1 MKKNIY
7 ALILA
12 FLTSGFAFS
21 QGEVE
26 AYKLSK
32 RDLSGTARGLSM
44 GGAFGALGG
53 DLTGVN
59 INPAGLGTYRSSEIV
74 GTFQY
79 SNNKNVIVNSP
90 STRTNGN
97 LSNLGFVGSFNLR
110 SEVVPVINF
119 GFSYN
124 SQYSYNSSFSA
135 VGDDMGDTSLM
146 DYIVNITNDKKNITT
161 DMLKFKYDGENVT
174 WDPFASSSAPWLSI
188 FGYNSY
194 LINPTSPTS
203 TTYTPLHK
211 DGVGRSFN
219 MAETGNINTYDFSMG
234 MDIANKLSIGG
245 SVSVSD
251 IFYKLQSSYS
261 ELFMQGDNNG
271 FSLDNYLTT
280 EGAGIGGKLGII
292 YKPVNSLRIGV
303 AYHTPIWYILTD
315 TYSAEMNENVT
326 AYINN
331 SNYKPAST
339 YTKEFYN
346 DYSFKTPDKWVFSL
360 AGVLGSKAL
369 VSMDYEISN
378 YGNMKFRGIESDA
391 SDRFADANKYIS
403 EDHKT
408 ASTLRAGMEYRFT
421 PQFSFRLGYAWMQ
434 NPYNAKFVSGNADHT
449 QLAAVTGSTT
459 MYAIDGDAQY
469 FTGGLGYRFNPNLY
483 ADFALVYKT
492 QNSDVYPYPTAP
504 SYELENNKFT
514 GALTLGYK
522 F

>member
-203 TTYTPLHK
+203 TT
-211 DGVGRSFN
+211 
-219 MAETGNINTYDFSMG
+219 
-234 MDIANKLSIGG
+234 
-245 SVSVSD
+245 
-251 IFYKLQSSYS
+251 
-261 ELFMQGDNNG
+261 
-271 FSLDNYLTT
+271 
-280 EGAGIGGKLGII
+280 
-292 YKPVNSLRIGV
+292 
-303 AYHTPIWYILTD
+303 
-315 TYSAEMNENVT
+315 
-326 AYINN
+326 
-331 SNYKPAST
+331 
-339 YTKEFYN
+339 
-346 DYSFKTPDKWVFSL
+346 
-360 AGVLGSKAL
+360 
-369 VSMDYEISN
+369 
-378 YGNMKFRGIESDA
+378 
-391 SDRFADANKYIS
+391 
-403 EDHKT
+403 
-408 ASTLRAGMEYRFT
+408 
-421 PQFSFRLGYAWMQ
+421 
-434 NPYNAKFVSGNADHT
+434 
-449 QLAAVTGSTT
+449 
-459 MYAIDGDAQY
+459 
-469 FTGGLGYRFNPNLY
+469 
-483 ADFALVYKT
+483 
-492 QNSDVYPYPTAP
+492 
-504 SYELENNKFT
+504 
-514 GALTLGYK
+514 
-522 F
+522 